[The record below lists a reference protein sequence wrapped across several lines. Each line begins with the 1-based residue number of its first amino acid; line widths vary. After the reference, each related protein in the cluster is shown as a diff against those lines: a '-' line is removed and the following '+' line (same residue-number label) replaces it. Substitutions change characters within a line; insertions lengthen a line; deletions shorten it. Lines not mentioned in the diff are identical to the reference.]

1 MFKLESL
8 SKSFTQDKSTLVA
21 VSSVSATIQKG
32 EKVGI
37 IGLSGAGKSTLLRL
51 LSMQD
56 RPDSGSLF
64 IDDVDLLTL
73 KGKDLLRM
81 RKRLGFVFQGV
92 HLLLQKKV
100 KDNVAF
106 PLLLDRSIPKDISSK
121 VDHVLNLVGLSDK
134 ANAYPNTLSGGQ
146 KQRVGI
152 ARALIT
158 QPEVLLCDEP
168 TSALDPL
175 TTQSILS
182 CLEDVHAKTQVTLV
196 IITHDMHVVQ
206 KLCDRVIVMHEGTF
220 IEDGL
225 VSEVFSNPQHPHT
238 RLILSAHEGL

>member
-1 MFKLESL
+1 MFKLENL
-8 SKSFTQDKSTLVA
+8 SKSFTQDKATLAA
-21 VSSVSATIQKG
+21 VSNVSATIQKG

-56 RPDSGSLF
+56 KPDQGSIF
-64 IDDVDLLTL
+64 IDEVDLLTL
-73 KGKDLLRM
+73 KGKDLHRM

-100 KDNVAF
+100 KDNIAF
-106 PLLLDRSIPKDISSK
+106 PLTLDKVSNEDINEK
-121 VDHVLNLVGLSDK
+121 VKHVLNLVGLSEK
-134 ANAYPNTLSGGQ
+134 INTYPNTLSGGQ

-152 ARALIT
+152 ARALVT

-175 TTQSILS
+175 TTQSIIQ
-182 CLEDVHAKTQVTLV
+182 CLNDVHKHTQVTLI
-196 IITHDMHVVQ
+196 IITHDMHVVE

-225 VSEVFSNPQHPHT
+225 VSEVFKNPSHPHT
-238 RLILSAHEGL
+238 RLILSASEGL

>member
-1 MFKLESL
+1 
-8 SKSFTQDKSTLVA
+8 VA

-106 PLLLDRSIPKDISSK
+106 PLLLDRSIPKDINSK

>member
-1 MFKLESL
+1 MFKLEHL
-8 SKSFTQDKSTLVA
+8 SKTFTQDKATLVA
-21 VSSVSATIQKG
+21 VSNVSATINKG

-56 RPDSGSLF
+56 RPNQGSIY

-73 KGKDLLRM
+73 KGKDLHRM

-92 HLLLQKKV
+92 HLLLQRRV
-100 KDNVAF
+100 KDNVAL
-106 PLLLDRSIPKDISSK
+106 PLTLDHYTSNEIDAK
-121 VDHVLNLVGLSDK
+121 VAHVLNLVGLSEK
-134 ANAYPNTLSGGQ
+134 HNAYPNTLSGGQ

-152 ARALIT
+152 ARALVT

-175 TTQSILS
+175 TTQSIIQ
-182 CLEDVHAKTQVTLV
+182 CLKDVHEHTQVTLIV
-196 IITHDMHVVQ
+196 ITHDMHVVE

-220 IEDGL
+220 IEDGP
-225 VSEVFSNPQHPHT
+225 VSEVFHNPNHPHT
-238 RLILSAHEGL
+238 RLILSASEGL

>member
-1 MFKLESL
+1 MFKLEKL

-37 IGLSGAGKSTLLRL
+37 IGLSGAGKSTLLKL
-51 LSMQD
+51 LSMQE

-92 HLLLQKKV
+92 HLISQKNV
-100 KDNVAF
+100 KDNIAF
-106 PLLLDRSIPKDISSK
+106 PLTLDQSTFKEIDSK
-121 VDHVLNLVGLSDK
+121 VTHVLNLVGLSDK
-134 ANAYPNTLSGGQ
+134 AYAYPNTLSGGQ

-175 TTQSILS
+175 TTASILQ
-182 CLEDVHAKTQVTLV
+182 CLDNVHAQTNVTLLV
-196 IITHDMHVVQ
+196 ITHDMHVI
-206 KLCDRVIVMHEGTF
+206 KRLCDHVIVMHEGAF
-220 IEDGL
+220 VEEGK
-225 VSEVFSNPQHPHT
+225 VSEVFNSPQHPQT
-238 RLILSAHEGL
+238 RLILSASEGR